1 MLNTPVEIDDIS
13 SVHIEAAA
21 ERQLTLTKPPGSLG
35 YLEEIG
41 NRLCGIFAQ
50 VPPPALDRVDVAV
63 FAGDH
68 GVAKEGVTPWP
79 QEVTVQML
87 ANFIGGG
94 AGINVIADV
103 VGANVLVVD
112 VGVAADTTSLEGLVQ
127 RKQVYGT
134 KSLVHEAAM
143 SLDES
148 VACFNVGYEVAT
160 ELIGSGSDLLVTG
173 DMGIGNTTS
182 AAAIISVITGAL
194 PSEVVG
200 RGTGIDD
207 AMLKKKI
214 EVVTDAID
222 RTIESGC
229 VISDPFALL
238 SHLGGAEIA
247 AIAGYI
253 VGAASRKRPVLV
265 DGVISLAGALAATLY
280 NRAVSQYLFVGH
292 LSTEPGAAKA
302 VEYLGVRPI
311 LSLDMRLGEGTG
323 ATLAVSV
330 LKVAAKVLIDMATFD
345 QAGVSQIK

>member
-1 MLNTPVEIDDIS
+1 MWGTFVEISDIS
-13 SVHIEAAA
+13 TAHVEAAA
-21 ERQLTLTKPPGSLG
+21 QRQLTLTKPPGSLG

-50 VPPPALDRVDVAV
+50 VPPPGLDRVDVAV

-68 GVAKEGVTPWP
+68 GVVKDGVTPWP

-87 ANFIGGG
+87 SNFIAGG
-94 AGINVIADV
+94 AGINAIAAV

-112 VGVAADTTSLEGLVQ
+112 VGVAADTTLLEGLVQ

-134 KSLVHEAAM
+134 KSLLHEAAM
-143 SLDES
+143 SLEES
-148 VACFNVGYEVAT
+148 FACFNVGYEIAI

-182 AAAIISVITGAL
+182 AAAIISAITGTPPA
-194 PSEVVG
+194 EVVG

-207 AMLKKKI
+207 EMFAKKI
-214 EVVTDAID
+214 DVVVKAID
-222 RTIESGC
+222 RVLQSGC
-229 VISDPFALL
+229 VLSDPFALL
-238 SHLGGAEIA
+238 SQLGGAEIA

-253 VGAASRKRPVLV
+253 VGAASARRPVLV

-280 NRAVSQYLFVGH
+280 NPSVSQYLFVGH
-292 LSTEPGAAKA
+292 LSTEPGSARA

-330 LKVAAKVLIDMATFD
+330 LKAAASVLAEMATFD
-345 QAGVSQIK
+345 QAGVSRVK